1 MRAGR
6 PLPVGGDLTRAL
18 LILAAVVAIAAALA
32 AEGGLDAGTAVH
44 SPWEIRRSLNPRQT
58 GTFRHPDLSESSG
71 VTASRRQP
79 GILWTLN
86 DSGNEA
92 VVFATDTVGRDH
104 GAFAV
109 AGAENED
116 WEAIA
121 LGPCGTSDC
130 LYIADT
136 GDNTESRR
144 TARLYRVPEPSLS
157 SRAPSTQPA
166 EALDLEYPG
175 GPRDVEAAFVGKDGT
190 AYLISKGRGKRVE
203 AYRVPPGAW
212 SGRKFVVEP
221 AGPLPIEAGTLG
233 ALVTDAAVSPSGNL
247 VAVRTYF
254 AVFFF
259 RLTPRRTLRP
269 LGVGC
274 DTAGLQLQGE
284 GVSWLSDQ
292 ELVLTSESG
301 FGRPGTLVVLGC
313 PGT

>member
-1 MRAGR
+1 VRAGR

-32 AEGGLDAGTAVH
+32 AEGGLGPETEVH
-44 SPWEIRRSLNPRQT
+44 SPWEIRRPLNPRQT
-58 GTFRHPDLSESSG
+58 GTFRYPDLDESSG
-71 VTASRRQP
+71 VAASRGQP

-92 VVFATDTVGRDH
+92 VVFATDTLGRDH

-109 AGAENED
+109 AGAENAD

-121 LGPCGTSDC
+121 LGPCGTGDC

-136 GDNTESRR
+136 GDNGESRAA
-144 TARLYRVPEPSLS
+144 ARLYRVPEPSLS
-157 SRAPSTQPA
+157 SRASSTGPA

-190 AYLISKGRGKRVE
+190 AYLISKGRGRVE
-203 AYRVPPGAW
+203 AYRVPPAAW
-212 SGRKFVVEP
+212 SGGKFLAEP
-221 AGPLPIEAGTLG
+221 AGALPIEAGAFG
-233 ALVTDAAVSPSGNL
+233 ALVTDAAVSPAGNL

-259 RLTPRRTLRP
+259 RLTPQRTLRP

-284 GVSWLSDQ
+284 GISWLSERD
-292 ELVLTSESG
+292 LVLTSESG
-301 FGRPGTLVVLGC
+301 FGRPGTLVVMRC